1 MDKFPEAFRRF
12 KEKVDV
18 DNIESWKQLQLAFGS
33 WAGGKW
39 RPTWKQTDALY
50 IQAKR
55 LGIPAH
61 GYRTREE
68 KVHRIFGQSTLE
80 TKVVIAQQRF
90 SSNYVSHHEWLNK
103 NARTT
108 AYQRRVLN
116 YIRKHPNAS
125 LAEARGHRAKR
136 S

>member
-12 KEKVDV
+12 EQKVDT
-18 DNIESWKQLQLAFGS
+18 DNIETWKQLQLVFGS

-39 RPTWKQTDALY
+39 KPTCKQTDALY

-55 LGIPAH
+55 LGIPTH

-68 KVHRIFGQSTLE
+68 EVHRIFGQSAEE
-80 TKVVIAQQRF
+80 TRVTIAQRRF

-103 NARTT
+103 NAGTT
-108 AYQRRVLN
+108 AYQRRVIN
-116 YIRKHPNAS
+116 YLRNHPNAS
-125 LAEARGHRAKR
+125 LAEARGHKTKR